1 MALGVA
7 SGFALAWPVLK
18 GISSVANWIAE
29 NKLDAFGWTAFFAL
43 LADPWV
49 QWTAKVGKMMG
60 YVFY

>member
-7 SGFALAWPVLK
+7 SGFAVLWA
-18 GISSVANWIAE
+18 VLEWAAQ